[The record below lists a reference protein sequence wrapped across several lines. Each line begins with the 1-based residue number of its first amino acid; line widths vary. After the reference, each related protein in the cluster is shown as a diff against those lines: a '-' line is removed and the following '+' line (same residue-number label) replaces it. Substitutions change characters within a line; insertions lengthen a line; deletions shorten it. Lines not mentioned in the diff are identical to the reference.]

1 VANAVMLHNVVD
13 MTKVLVTLQQEGVE
27 VTPEIAKCLS
37 PYLTEHL
44 KRFGQY
50 MLDVMVQ
57 PEPLQPQ
64 RLFATT

>member
-1 VANAVMLHNVVD
+1 MLA
-13 MTKVLVTLQQEGVE
+13 TLQQEGVQ
-27 VTPEIAKCLS
+27 VTPEVAKCLS

-50 MLDVMVQ
+50 MLDVTVQ

-64 RLFATT
+64 RLFAMTP

>member
-1 VANAVMLHNVVD
+1 M
-13 MTKVLVTLQQEGVE
+13 
-27 VTPEIAKCLS
+27 TPEVAKCLS

-50 MLDVMVQ
+50 MLDITVQ

-64 RLFATT
+64 RLFAMTS